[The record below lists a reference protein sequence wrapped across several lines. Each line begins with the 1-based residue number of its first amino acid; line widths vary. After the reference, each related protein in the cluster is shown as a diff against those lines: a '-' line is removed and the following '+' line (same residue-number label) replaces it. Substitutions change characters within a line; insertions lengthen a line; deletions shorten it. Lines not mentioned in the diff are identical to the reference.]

1 MDLDR
6 TLQAIS
12 VAAIPVLLAITLH
25 EVAHGR
31 VALYFGDKTASM
43 LGRLSLNPLKH
54 VDLIGTVLVPIALL
68 LAHSPFI
75 FGWAKPVPVDAR
87 NLRHPKGDMAWVAL
101 AGPLANLVMAVG
113 WTILGG
119 IGHAGLLGHGM
130 IAIWL
135 VKMAEI
141 GLIANVLLAVFNMLP
156 IPPLDGGR
164 VLVGV
169 LPMGLARPLSRIEPY
184 GLWILI
190 ALLYLN
196 SQVHVLDAVLG
207 PLVDHLVELIA
218 RVFT

>member
-1 MDLDR
+1 MDLEHI
-6 TLQAIS
+6 LQAIS
-12 VAAIPVLLAITLH
+12 VAAIPILLAVTLH

-31 VALYFGDKTASM
+31 VALYFGDKTAAM

-54 VDLIGTVLVPIALL
+54 VDPIGTVLVPIALL
-68 LAHSPFI
+68 VMHSPFL

-87 NLRHPKGDMAWVAL
+87 NLRHPKRDMAWVAL
-101 AGPLANLVMAVG
+101 AGPLSNLVMAVG

-119 IGHAGLLGHGM
+119 ICHAGLLGRGL

-135 VKMAEI
+135 VRMAEV
-141 GLIANVLLAVFNMLP
+141 GLIANVLLAVFNMIP

-169 LPMGLARPLSRIEPY
+169 LPLGPARLLARIEPY
-184 GLWILI
+184 GLWVLI

-196 SQVHVLDAVLG
+196 SQAHVLDAVLG
-207 PLVDHLVELIA
+207 PLVNSLVALIA

>member
-1 MDLDR
+1 MNLDH

-31 VALYFGDKTASM
+31 VALHFGDRTASM

-54 VDLIGTVLVPIALL
+54 IDPIGTVLVPVLLL
-68 LAHSPFI
+68 LASSPFL

-119 IGHAGLLGHGM
+119 VGHAGFLGRGVM
-130 IAIWL
+130 AIWL

-141 GLIANVLLAVFNMLP
+141 GLVANVLLAVFNMLP

-169 LPMGLARPLSRIEPY
+169 LPEGPAHALARIEPY

-196 SQVHVLDAVLG
+196 SRVHVLDAVLS
-207 PLVDHLVELIA
+207 PLVDYLVELIA

>member
-1 MDLDR
+1 MNLDH

-12 VAAIPVLLAITLH
+12 VAVIPVLLAITLH

-31 VALYFGDKTASM
+31 VALHFGDKTASM

-54 VDLIGTVLVPIALL
+54 VDPLGTILVPLACVLL
-68 LAHSPFI
+68 GFPVI

-87 NLRHPKGDMAWVAL
+87 NLRHPKGDMAWVAA
-101 AGPLANLVMAVG
+101 AGPAANLVMAVA

-119 IGHAGLLGHGM
+119 LGAAGLLGRG
-130 IAIWL
+130 ILAIWL
-135 VKMAEI
+135 VKMAEV
-141 GLIANVLLAVFNMLP
+141 GLVANVLLAVFNMLP

-169 LPMGLARPLSRIEPY
+169 LPLRLAHALARVEPY
-184 GLWILI
+184 GLWIVILLLVSHLI
-190 ALLYLN
+190 
-196 SQVHVLDAVLG
+196 DPILG
-207 PLVDHLVELIA
+207 PLVNDLVGLIA

>member
-1 MDLDR
+1 MDLGNV
-6 TLQAIS
+6 LQAIS
-12 VAAIPVLLAITLH
+12 VWAIPLLLAITLH

-31 VALYFGDKTASM
+31 VALYFGDRTASM

-54 VDLIGTVLVPIALL
+54 VDPIGTVLVPIALL
-68 LAHSPFI
+68 LTHSPFL

-87 NLRHPKGDMAWVAL
+87 NLRHPKRDMAWVAL
-101 AGPLANLVMAVG
+101 AGPLANLVMACG

-119 IGHAGLLGHGM
+119 IGAAGLLGHGVL
-130 IAIWL
+130 AIWL
-135 VKMAEI
+135 VKMAER
-141 GLIANVLLAVFNMLP
+141 GLVANVLLAVFNMLP

-164 VLVGV
+164 VLVGI
-169 LPMGLARPLSRIEPY
+169 LPLGLSRPLAHLEPY

-196 SQVHVLDAVLG
+196 SQAHVLDIVLA
-207 PLVDHLVELIA
+207 PLVNELVGLIA

>member
-1 MDLDR
+1 MNLDH

-54 VDLIGTVLVPIALL
+54 IDPVGTVLVPVACLL
-68 LAHSPFI
+68 LGLPVL

-87 NLRHPKGDMAWVAL
+87 NLRHPKRDMAWVAA
-101 AGPLANLVMAVG
+101 AGPLANIVMACL

-119 IGHAGLLGHGM
+119 MGAAGLLGRG
-130 IAIWL
+130 IVAIWL
-135 VKMAEI
+135 VKMAEF

-169 LPMGLARPLSRIEPY
+169 LPLPLARALARIEPY
-184 GLWILI
+184 GLWIVI
-190 ALLYLN
+190 LLLV
-196 SQVHVLDAVLG
+196 SHLLDPVVG
-207 PLVDHLVELIA
+207 PLVERLVGLIA